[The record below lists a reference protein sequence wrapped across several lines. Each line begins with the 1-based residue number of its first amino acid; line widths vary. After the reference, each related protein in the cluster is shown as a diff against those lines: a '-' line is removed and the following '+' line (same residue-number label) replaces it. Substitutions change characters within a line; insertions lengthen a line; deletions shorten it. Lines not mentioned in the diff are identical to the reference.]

1 MGMKLQPRDR
11 QHRHSQMLIRS
22 IDQHRL
28 LIVCRNGKLIHATAH
43 AGTLG
48 KQKQQQHKK
57 LASNMSDHTEQ
68 HPEHQQ
74 QQQQEDKKL
83 ASKMADHAE
92 QHQEQQQQQQQ
103 QQVKKLAIKMKDH
116 AEQHQEH

>member
-1 MGMKLQPRDR
+1 MGMRLQPRDR
-11 QHRHSQMLIRS
+11 QHRHSQVLIRS

-57 LASNMSDHTEQ
+57 LAS
-68 HPEHQQ
+68 
-74 QQQQEDKKL
+74 
-83 ASKMADHAE
+83 KMAEHAE
-92 QHQEQQQQQQQ
+92 RHQEQQQLQQQ
-103 QQVKKLAIKMKDH
+103 L
-116 AEQHQEH
+116 